1 VDKATLRV
9 GVETGAEHADVI
21 LARTYNRFYAEH
33 FSAGEFAEEV
43 GLVHAVFEGFAAI
56 DEDDGDL
63 VGELAAELFVGVHVD
78 VLPGE
83 AAAAMQFGEGLFDDF
98 AQVASFA
105 GVNHDLAETRH
116 WAECSKG
123 GRVSASGLGMVGRGD
138 GES

>member
-1 VDKATLRV
+1 MDKATLRV

-21 LARTYNRFYAEH
+21 LARTCNGFYAEH

-43 GLVHAVFEGFAAI
+43 GLVHPVLEGFAAV

-78 VLPGE
+78 VLPVE
-83 AAAAMQFGEGLFDDF
+83 AAAAMQFGERLFHDF
-98 AQVASFA
+98 AEVASFA
-105 GVNHDLAETRH
+105 GVDHDLAELGH
-116 WAECSKG
+116 GGECSKG
-123 GRVSASGLGMVGRGD
+123 GRVSASGLGMVARGD